1 MEDAKKMAGIA
12 CRALEGKK
20 GEDIRLIEIGEVSI
34 IADYFIIVN
43 GELPNYNDLYNE
55 L

>member
-1 MEDAKKMAGIA
+1 MSGGTKPGNVIGWGAKGYFYGSGT
-12 CRALEGKK
+12 ALTSQVGT
-20 GEDIRLIEIGEVSI
+20 IS
-34 IADYFIIVN
+34 DYFIIVN